1 MKDKTLKEKRK
12 EFRAMSEEQ
21 IGKEL
26 IELRRAQFNLRIQS
40 ATGQGVRPHEHGR
53 IRKDLARLKTI
64 LRERELQEKGK
75 S

>member
-1 MKDKTLKEKRK
+1 MKTKEIR
-12 EFRAMSEEQ
+12 EMSAEQ

-26 IELRRAQFNLRIQS
+26 LSLKREQFNLRVQS
-40 ATGQGVRPHEHGR
+40 ATGQGVRSHEYGR

>member
-1 MKDKTLKEKRK
+1 MKTKEIR
-12 EFRAMSEEQ
+12 EMTAEQ
-21 IGKEL
+21 ISKEL
-26 IELRRAQFNLRIQS
+26 LSLKREQFNLRVQS

>member
-1 MKDKTLKEKRK
+1 MT
-12 EFRAMSEEQ
+12 AEQ
-21 IGKEL
+21 ISKEL
-26 IELRRAQFNLRIQS
+26 LSLKREQFNLRVQS

>member
-1 MKDKTLKEKRK
+1 MKVKEIR
-12 EFRAMSEEQ
+12 EMTAEQ

-26 IELRRAQFNLRIQS
+26 LSLKREQFNLRVQS

-53 IRKDLARLKTI
+53 IRRDLARLKTI

>member
-1 MKDKTLKEKRK
+1 MKTKEIR
-12 EFRAMSEEQ
+12 EMTAEQ

-26 IELRRAQFNLRIQS
+26 LSLKREQFNLRVQS

-53 IRKDLARLKTI
+53 IRTDIARLKTI

-75 S
+75 A

>member
-1 MKDKTLKEKRK
+1 MKIKDI
-12 EFRAMSEEQ
+12 RAMTAEQ

-26 IELRRAQFNLRIQS
+26 LSLRREQFNLRVQS

-53 IRKDLARLKTI
+53 IRRDLARLKTI

-75 S
+75 SE